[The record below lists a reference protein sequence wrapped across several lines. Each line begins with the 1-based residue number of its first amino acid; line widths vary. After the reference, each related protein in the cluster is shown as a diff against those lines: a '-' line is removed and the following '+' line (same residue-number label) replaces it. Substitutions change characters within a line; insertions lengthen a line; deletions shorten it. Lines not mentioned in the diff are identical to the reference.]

1 MMQHAQANYNLK
13 LLLKADDDTYV
24 NVPVMLNALRETVKD
39 RFVYIGYPTRK
50 TQQYAPNPLA
60 GYACQS
66 QYLLN
71 TTLST
76 ELICVPMCVTQRW
89 LALLMTA
96 CTSVTLSLSD
106 ARLLA
111 IMEKG

>member
-1 MMQHAQANYNLK
+1 MMQHAQANYNFK

-66 QYLLN
+66 
-71 TTLST
+71 
-76 ELICVPMCVTQRW
+76 
-89 LALLMTA
+89 
-96 CTSVTLSLSD
+96 
-106 ARLLA
+106 
-111 IMEKG
+111 